1 MPGHSSI
8 LALSKPEVTT
18 FCPGHAGYG
27 LDRENLNPTN
37 ASTYEY
43 IRKLYSD
50 VLPRFPDSYVHLGG
64 GAYRKDASVPPTC
77 SQSLACYCNVSCL
90 LSKALSQSA
99 NLFSL
104 SLLLSLS
111 LSLDR

>member
-18 FCPGHAGYG
+18 SCPGHAGYG

-64 GAYRKDASVPPTC
+64 GVYRKDASVLPTF
-77 SQSLACYCNVSCL
+77 SQSLECCCNVCCL
-90 LSKALSQSA
+90 LSSSG
-99 NLFSL
+99 
-104 SLLLSLS
+104 
-111 LSLDR
+111 

>member
-18 FCPGHAGYG
+18 GCPGHAGYG

-37 ASTYEY
+37 ESTYEY

-50 VLPRFPDSYVHLGG
+50 VLPRFPDPYVHLGG
-64 GAYRKDASVPPTC
+64 GTHRKDASVLPT
-77 SQSLACYCNVSCL
+77 SPN
-90 LSKALSQSA
+90 
-99 NLFSL
+99 
-104 SLLLSLS
+104 
-111 LSLDR
+111 R

>member
-8 LALSKPEVTT
+8 LALSKPDVTT
-18 FCPGHAGYG
+18 SCPGHAGYG

-64 GAYRKDASVPPTC
+64 GALPQR
-77 SQSLACYCNVSCL
+77 CL
-90 LSKALSQSA
+90 CPALSTSLFGLRHHTCA
-99 NLFSL
+99 NSSDDSL
-104 SLLLSLS
+104 KQET
-111 LSLDR
+111 R